1 MNKTKTNESNRGHEE
16 VNVAG
21 KEDRASSDRLASAQ
35 EKVGKRRIIGISGD
49 QQVCLVLCDDGS
61 VWKSQIYGAAEVTWQ
76 QLPELPQEL
85 RKTVKGEGHPA
96 VQGQE

>member
-1 MNKTKTNESNRGHEE
+1 MDKTKTNSRGHEE

-21 KEDRASSDRLASAQ
+21 KEDRASSDRLAKAQ
-35 EKVGKRRIIGISGD
+35 EKIGKRKIIGISGD

-76 QLPELPQEL
+76 KLPELPQDQP
-85 RKTVKGEGHPA
+85 KGEGQPA
-96 VQGQE
+96 VQDQE